1 MGYNYQFALWL
12 LGNTR
17 DCVVMLNLSL
27 CMSICVVQLFMML
40 VGVVKCISSDYHL
53 KWLAVGSSNDII
65 STLDPR
71 TGEVFAS
78 WKTSEFSVSGDNIY
92 TLVITNILYS
102 LVCGRPTHTHMRQT
116 VYYR

>member
-1 MGYNYQFALWL
+1 
-12 LGNTR
+12 
-17 DCVVMLNLSL
+17 
-27 CMSICVVQLFMML
+27 MML

-92 TLVITNILYS
+92 TLVITNCPIQSGVWKAYSYTYETDSILQVM
-102 LVCGRPTHTHMRQT
+102 LT
-116 VYYR
+116 VMVY

>member
-1 MGYNYQFALWL
+1 MQFPILWCNGY
-12 LGNTR
+12 
-17 DCVVMLNLSL
+17 
-27 CMSICVVQLFMML
+27 ILFVML

-78 WKTSEFSVSGDNIY
+78 WKTSEFSVSSDTIY
-92 TLVITNILYS
+92 TLVITISHIVWCVEGL
-102 LVCGRPTHTHMRQT
+102 LIHI
-116 VYYR
+116 